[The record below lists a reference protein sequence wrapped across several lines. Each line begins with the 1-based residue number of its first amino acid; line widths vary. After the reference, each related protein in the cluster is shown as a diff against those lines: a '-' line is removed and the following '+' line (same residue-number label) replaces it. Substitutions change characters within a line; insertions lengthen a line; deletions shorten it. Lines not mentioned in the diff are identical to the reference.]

1 MGIAV
6 NLEICPYRYYSLY
19 LNNLHVYLRNCS
31 CTGYQGD
38 RLPTQIFRR
47 ARVYGCACTK
57 CSKTLNNL
65 STFKNGQTL
74 MKYTLQ
80 KQNFSRSA

>member
-1 MGIAV
+1 MYICGIAAV
-6 NLEICPYRYYSLY
+6 QEI
-19 LNNLHVYLRNCS
+19 
-31 CTGYQGD
+31 QGD
-38 RLPTQIFRR
+38 GMPTQIFRR